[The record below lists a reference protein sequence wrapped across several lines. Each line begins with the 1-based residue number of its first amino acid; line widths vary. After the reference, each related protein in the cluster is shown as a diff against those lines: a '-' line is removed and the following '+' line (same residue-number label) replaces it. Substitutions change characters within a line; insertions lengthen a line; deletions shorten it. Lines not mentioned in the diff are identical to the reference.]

1 LRSIHVQIYASS
13 HDFLRHPPGVIGNP
27 PPMPEIFLAISNAMA
42 TIRSEILF
50 AWTLMACGIIGAAMA
65 VLRSSTREMT
75 RALVLGLPTGF
86 VVFLAIKGGKHLFLL
101 QVQGETLALNPYGGA
116 FAALLAGLFTEKAYE
131 VLSIIVNDFVERLKA
146 AARR

>member
-1 LRSIHVQIYASS
+1 MRSIHVQIYASS